1 MKSSLFLSVTLLLL
15 IPVLGCASAV
25 SDRSTV
31 VDVTSRQ
38 TAMSGQPVEVAE
50 VEVAAATVAENDA
63 ERDQPGVISRIT
75 ARDSDGDGIPDD
87 EDQCPDH
94 PEDRDGFQD
103 SDGCADPDNDADGI
117 LDVNDK
123 CPNVPETM
131 NGFED
136 GDGCPDANIDRA
148 KLAFREG
155 ATAYAQGDYVKARRY
170 FEEAFNLEPRDML
183 LFNIA
188 QVSDKQGDRQHAC
201 LRYRQWR
208 SSPSGSSSSHSIPT
222 LETCP

>member
-1 MKSSLFLSVTLLLL
+1 MLVVLRSSLHLLFAVL
-15 IPVLGCASAV
+15 IPLPVLGCASTT
-25 SDRSTV
+25 SERSTV

-38 TAMSGQPVEVAE
+38 TPASGRRVEVAE
-50 VEVAAATVAENDA
+50 NEVEGDEPGLLSKILGADA
-63 ERDQPGVISRIT
+63 DR
-75 ARDSDGDGIPDD
+75 DGIPDD
-87 EDQCPDH
+87 EDQCPNH

-103 SDGCADPDNDADGI
+103 LDGCPDPDNDADGI

-123 CPNVPETM
+123 CPNVPETI

-136 GDGCPDANIDRA
+136 DDGCPDANIDRA

-155 ATAYAQGDYVKARRY
+155 ATAYAQGDYVKARKY
-170 FEEAFNLEPRDML
+170 FEEAHNLDPHDML

-188 QVSDKQGDRQHAC
+188 QSAEKQGDHQYAC
-201 LRYRQWR
+201 QRYRQWR
-208 SSPSGSSSSHSIPT
+208 STANGSTSPNRIPA